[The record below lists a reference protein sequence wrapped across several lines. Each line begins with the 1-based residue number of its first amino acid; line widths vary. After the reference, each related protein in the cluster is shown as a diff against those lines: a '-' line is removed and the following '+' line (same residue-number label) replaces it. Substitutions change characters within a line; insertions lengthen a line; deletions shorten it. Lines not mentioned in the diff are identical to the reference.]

1 MIFENAK
8 TLLKREYEKYYNISS
23 AHAQKVMN
31 EKTRHSYQVLGVGN
45 YLLKHEACFNTA
57 SPEEVTRLKA
67 TVLLHDIGRFYEV
80 YREGFDE
87 KVDHGEYGAQL
98 LETIPLYKDIRIT
111 LPIKH
116 HGHLIKNLY
125 KDETYIDL
133 DATKKK
139 EIEKIIYLVR
149 DSDKIANFYLLSRE
163 FPDME
168 ELFFF
173 AQRMDIGSQ
182 EISQEVWHDFLNHT
196 EVNINN
202 VHTAAENA
210 LMILACAFDI
220 RYISSYQLLQKTQ
233 MLTKLYNY
241 MKKFWTEKDAE
252 ICWTEINHHIKKK
265 LSNL

>member
-1 MIFENAK
+1 MIFEDAK

-80 YREGFDE
+80 YRESFDE

-116 HGHLIKNLY
+116 HGHLIKKLY
-125 KDETYIDL
+125 QDEAYITL
-133 DATKKK
+133 DTTEKK

-163 FPDME
+163 FPSME
-168 ELFFF
+168 ELFFYTK
-173 AQRMDIGSQ
+173 RLDIKSK
-182 EISQEVWHDFLNHT
+182 EISHEVWQEFLDHT
-196 EVNINN
+196 EININN

-220 RYISSYQLLQKTQ
+220 HYASSYQLLEKTQ

-241 MKKFWTEKDAE
+241 MKKFWTDKDAE
-252 ICWTEINHHIKKK
+252 ICWNEITQHITKRAHS
-265 LSNL
+265 L